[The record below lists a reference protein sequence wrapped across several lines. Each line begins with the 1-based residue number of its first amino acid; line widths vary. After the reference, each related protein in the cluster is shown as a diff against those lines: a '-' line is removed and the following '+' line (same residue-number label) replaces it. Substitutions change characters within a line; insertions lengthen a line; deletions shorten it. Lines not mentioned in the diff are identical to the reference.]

1 MLLVASRL
9 ADSFFAAPGT
19 PPADGANSIARLLPL
34 LRWQAVPW
42 AKNLVVG
49 ALVDGFV
56 VAFLYGAACG
66 RASPV
71 EAASRAVSR
80 LPSLVGAEAI
90 MGTIFVAPLVL
101 LQVAVGSHAPAR
113 AALWWCVF
121 APQIYLLVRLTFW
134 REVIVVEAAGLA
146 SASRRS
152 WNLARRNWWR
162 LAFLA
167 AVTGWVAGIVLKRLP
182 AYLSVPAGALL
193 WLVADAVM
201 ASAYPSRPESSGP
214 PPVPDAR
221 GAAMLRRALSLVFW
235 VFLVVSSIVLF
246 PVAVLIW
253 ALTAPFDRR
262 RALLHRFTCFWA
274 SLYTW
279 LNPAWRVRVE
289 GRERIRP
296 DAAYVMVANHQSLL
310 DILVLFRLFVHFK
323 WVSKIENFR
332 VPFIGWNM
340 ALNRYIKLRRGS
352 RESVARALHACERA
366 LAQGSS
372 IMMFPE
378 GTRSP
383 DGRLRAFK
391 PGAFTLAQRTG
402 APILP
407 IVIEGTASAL
417 PKRGFVLQGRH
428 AIRVRVL
435 DEIPHASFATEPVE
449 AVTEAVRERFVSA
462 LGARAERG

>member
-1 MLLVASRL
+1 
-9 ADSFFAAPGT
+9 
-19 PPADGANSIARLLPL
+19 
-34 LRWQAVPW
+34 
-42 AKNLVVG
+42 
-49 ALVDGFV
+49 
-56 VAFLYGAACG
+56 
-66 RASPV
+66 
-71 EAASRAVSR
+71 
-80 LPSLVGAEAI
+80 
-90 MGTIFVAPLVL
+90 
-101 LQVAVGSHAPAR
+101 
-113 AALWWCVF
+113 
-121 APQIYLLVRLTFW
+121 
-134 REVIVVEAAGLA
+134 
-146 SASRRS
+146 
-152 WNLARRNWWR
+152 
-162 LAFLA
+162 
-167 AVTGWVAGIVLKRLP
+167 
-182 AYLSVPAGALL
+182 
-193 WLVADAVM
+193 
-201 ASAYPSRPESSGP
+201 
-214 PPVPDAR
+214 
-221 GAAMLRRALSLVFW
+221 MLRRALSLVFW
-235 VFLVVSSIVLF
+235 LFLVASSIVLF

-253 ALTAPFDRR
+253 AVTAPFDRR

-340 ALNRYIKLRRGS
+340 SLNRYIKLRRGS
-352 RESVARALHACERA
+352 RDSVERALHACERA

-435 DEIPHASFATEPVE
+435 DEIPHASFAREPVE
-449 AVTEAVRERFVSA
+449 AVTEAVRERFVAA
-462 LGARAERG
+462 LGEREQGG